1 MLFILRNMFLDF
13 GKVVDKIINC
23 FFKVFLTEC
32 QHQQPKTKTKKKQKN
47 FEIKTILTFLSSYS
61 FISQPKSSR
70 GHLTQGLRSVTV
82 RDGRLLRTFFFS
94 RGHLI
99 LQHWCSLESWSS
111 NLHDSNDCNSS
122 RHKFSV
128 WKHSVK
134 KCLFCTVVVTFT
146 KQNSG
151 KSKRKNEVWRQKGK
165 PSRREYRVTKLP
177 EEDEITKK

>member
-1 MLFILRNMFLDF
+1 MLFILRNMFLNF
-13 GKVVDKIINC
+13 GKVVDKIKNS
-23 FFKVFLTEC
+23 FFKKFLPEC
-32 QHQQPKTKTKKKQKN
+32 QHQQPKTKKNQTN

-82 RDGRLLRTFFFS
+82 RDGRLLRTFFIS
-94 RGHLI
+94 RGRQLI
-99 LQHWCSLESWSS
+99 LQHWCSLESWTS

-122 RHKFSV
+122 WHKFSV

-134 KCLFCTVVVTFT
+134 SVFFCTVVVTFT

-151 KSKRKNEVWRQKGK
+151 KRKRKNKVWRQKGK
-165 PSRREYRVTKLP
+165 PSRREDRRSYQRKTK
-177 EEDEITKK
+177 